1 MEICTVEEL
10 LIGTKFEQFI
20 GFVKNVNFNNYVYDN
35 LFIIGNNEFGHY
47 SVKIR
52 NSGQQN
58 VIDSI
63 KNMNSIKD
71 PEEYLNKFIEIIE
84 KENFIAIIS
93 KWIEGII
100 PIEKKYIV
108 PEFFSQ
114 LALLNKSNICD
125 GQFTSMYLD
134 YKYFNTISELLDW
147 ERNFHKNYI
156 MEIFDYK
163 ILSEVLN
170 CLKNGISCIINEDM
184 NCGNMVLAKDGKYK
198 IIDTEWIIKGT
209 NLYQF
214 QHIDYFGFNEKKWY
228 NITDEADK
236 CYEAYFNTLGVKLDE
251 SNEQIRAI
259 ELLNVLRENTYWK
272 STGKENDN
280 EIKRRIKVVLEKE
293 KFI

>member
-1 MEICTVEEL
+1 
-10 LIGTKFEQFI
+10 
-20 GFVKNVNFNNYVYDN
+20 
-35 LFIIGNNEFGHY
+35 
-47 SVKIR
+47 
-52 NSGQQN
+52 
-58 VIDSI
+58 
-63 KNMNSIKD
+63 
-71 PEEYLNKFIEIIE
+71 
-84 KENFIAIIS
+84 
-93 KWIEGII
+93 
-100 PIEKKYIV
+100 
-108 PEFFSQ
+108 
-114 LALLNKSNICD
+114 
-125 GQFTSMYLD
+125 
-134 YKYFNTISELLDW
+134 
-147 ERNFHKNYI
+147 
-156 MEIFDYK
+156 
-163 ILSEVLN
+163 
-170 CLKNGISCIINEDM
+170 M